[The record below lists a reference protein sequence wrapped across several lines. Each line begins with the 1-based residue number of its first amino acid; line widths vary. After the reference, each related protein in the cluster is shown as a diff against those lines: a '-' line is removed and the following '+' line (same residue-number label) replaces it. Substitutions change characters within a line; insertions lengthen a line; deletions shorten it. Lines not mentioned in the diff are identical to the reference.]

1 MEIVNKII
9 TKLQESAMP
18 PKAKSTSYKGFTLDD
33 TGTWIYND
41 FLTKDGLK
49 MKEEEDEVTG
59 YIAEMTPT
67 EYLRQSAK
75 LHGTSVGHEGNFMD
89 NAKCE
94 KYAKMMKQGV
104 KFHLPVL
111 DYAYNQQEG
120 RHRAK
125 AALMVGIDK
134 IPVLIVKDL

>member
-1 MEIVNKII
+1 MELVRKII
-9 TKLQESAMP
+9 SKLYETTQFT
-18 PKAKSTSYKGFTLDD
+18 KAKSRSYKGFTLDD

-41 FLTKDGLK
+41 FLTTDGLK
-49 MKEEEDEVTG
+49 MKEEDDGVTA
-59 YIAEMTPT
+59 YIAEMTPD

-75 LHGTSVGHEGNFMD
+75 LHGTTVDHEDKFMD
-89 NAKCE
+89 MIKCE
-94 KYAKMMKQGV
+94 KYANMIKTGT

-134 IPVLIVKDL
+134 IPVLIVTDL

>member
-1 MEIVNKII
+1 MEIVTKII
-9 TKLQESAMP
+9 TKLQESTVFT
-18 PKAKSTSYKGFTLDD
+18 KAKSNSYKGFTLDD

-41 FLTKDGLK
+41 FLTKEGLK
-49 MKEEEDEVTG
+49 AKEEDDGVIA

-75 LHGTSVGHEGNFMD
+75 LHSTTVSSEATFMD

-94 KYAKMMKQGV
+94 KYAKMMKTGT

-134 IPVLIVKDL
+134 IPVLIVTDL